1 MGYACPVCETPQ
13 RDGEHLANHLAF
25 TAMLRGGDH
34 EAWLSETVP
43 EWETVAPETLADA
56 VVDHAPAAEYD
67 EVFEDTT
74 DDHEHGEAGGRGQ
87 SRGPRNTGRP
97 TPNGQGYDETADEAV
112 VDGVVAEAR
121 QLTAEMY
128 GLDGDEMDGD
138 EMDDDKTTDDA
149 TTDNATTDDATTNGD
164 ATTDDAT
171 TNDEA
176 TGESD
181 ATTDGDREA
190 TDNDS

>member
-13 RDGEHLANHLAF
+13 QDGEHLANHLAF

-56 VVDHAPAAEYD
+56 VVDHAPEAEYD

-74 DDHEHGEAGGRGQ
+74 DEHGHDQGHGHGQNHGHGHGQTAPGRPNPGGR
-87 SRGPRNTGRP
+87 
-97 TPNGQGYDETADEAV
+97 GYDETADEAV
-112 VDGVVAEAR
+112 VEGVVAEAQ

-128 GLDGDEMDGD
+128 GLDGD
-138 EMDDDKTTDDA
+138 DA
-149 TTDNATTDDATTNGD
+149 TDEGTDADG
-164 ATTDDAT
+164 
-171 TNDEA
+171 
-176 TGESD
+176 GGSESD
-181 ATTDGDREA
+181 ASEDADDGHR
-190 TDNDS
+190 T

>member
-43 EWETVAPETLADA
+43 EWEAATPEALADT

-74 DDHEHGEAGGRGQ
+74 TDGHDHDHGETGAHGQ
-87 SRGPRNTGRP
+87 SRGPGNAGRP
-97 TPNGQGYDETADEAV
+97 TPNGRGYDETADEAV
-112 VDGVVAEAR
+112 LDGVVAEAR

-128 GLDGDEMDGD
+128 GLDGADADTGD
-138 EMDDDKTTDDA
+138 EAVEETGADA
-149 TTDNATTDDATTNGD
+149 DTADRDAS
-164 ATTDDAT
+164 
-171 TNDEA
+171 
-176 TGESD
+176 ESD
-181 ATTDGDREA
+181 ADETETDA
-190 TDNDS
+190 

>member
-43 EWETVAPETLADA
+43 EWETATPEALADT

-74 DDHEHGEAGGRGQ
+74 TDGHDHDHGETGGRGQ
-87 SRGPRNTGRP
+87 SRGPGNTGRP
-97 TPNGQGYDETADEAV
+97 TPNGRGYDETADEAV
-112 VDGVVAEAR
+112 LDGVVAEAR

-128 GLDGDEMDGD
+128 GMDGADADTGDEAVEETGADADAADG
-138 EMDDDKTTDDA
+138 
-149 TTDNATTDDATTNGD
+149 NAS
-164 ATTDDAT
+164 
-171 TNDEA
+171 
-176 TGESD
+176 ESD
-181 ATTDGDREA
+181 PDEIETDA
-190 TDNDS
+190 

>member
-56 VVDHAPAAEYD
+56 VVDHASEAEYD

-74 DDHEHGEAGGRGQ
+74 DGHDHGRGDGRASGREQ
-87 SRGPRNTGRP
+87 AATGRP
-97 TPNGQGYDETADEAV
+97 NPSGRGYDETADESV
-112 VDGVVAEAR
+112 VQDVVAEAR

-128 GLDGDEMDGD
+128 GGDGNENADDGTD
-138 EMDDDKTTDDA
+138 TGADDDQQ
-149 TTDNATTDDATTNGD
+149 
-164 ATTDDAT
+164 
-171 TNDEA
+171 
-176 TGESD
+176 
-181 ATTDGDREA
+181 
-190 TDNDS
+190 

>member
-43 EWETVAPETLADA
+43 EWETATPEALADT

-74 DDHEHGEAGGRGQ
+74 TDGPDHGETGAHGQ
-87 SRGPRNTGRP
+87 SRGPGNTGRP
-97 TPNGQGYDETADEAV
+97 TPNGRGDDETADEAV
-112 VDGVVAEAR
+112 LDGVVAEAR

-128 GLDGDEMDGD
+128 GLDGADADTGD
-138 EMDDDKTTDDA
+138 EAVEETGADA
-149 TTDNATTDDATTNGD
+149 DTADRDAS
-164 ATTDDAT
+164 
-171 TNDEA
+171 
-176 TGESD
+176 ESD
-181 ATTDGDREA
+181 ADETETDA
-190 TDNDS
+190 